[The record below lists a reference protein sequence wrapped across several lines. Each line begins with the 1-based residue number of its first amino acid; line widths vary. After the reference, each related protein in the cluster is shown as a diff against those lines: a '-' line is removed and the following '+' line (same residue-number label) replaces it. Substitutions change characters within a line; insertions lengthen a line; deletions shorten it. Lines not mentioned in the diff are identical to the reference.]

1 MTTAAPRSLP
11 SSLLGPLDR
20 RTIPAARAVH
30 QRLRAA
36 VLSLELPP
44 GAPLSEGEIAQRF
57 GVSRTPVREAIGRLV
72 EDGLVTV
79 YPQVGSFV
87 RRIDLEDVFEA
98 QFIRETLEIA
108 AIRTAA
114 EVAEPGDVDRLRRL
128 VDEQRVAA
136 AGEDV
141 DAFFTADV
149 GLHNLVFE
157 LAGHPS
163 LWRRLRS
170 VGFQMDRVRRLS
182 LPGRHTLA
190 ELIAEHDEL
199 VNAIARKDGAA
210 AEARLREHARRVL
223 TYAPELATRYPDYF
237 ERPGGLAVDTERA

>member
-1 MTTAAPRSLP
+1 MAAAPRSLP
-11 SSLLGPLDR
+11 GSLLGPLDR
-20 RTIPAARAVH
+20 RTVPAARAVH

-87 RRIDLEDVFEA
+87 RRIDLDDVFEA
-98 QFIRETLEIA
+98 QFIREALEVA
-108 AIRTAA
+108 AVRIAA
-114 EVAEPGDVDRLRRL
+114 EVAEPADIDRLHRL
-128 VDEQRVAA
+128 VDEQREAA
-136 AGEDV
+136 ALEDV
-141 DAFFTADV
+141 DAFFVADV

-157 LAGHPS
+157 LAGHAGV
-163 LWRRLRS
+163 WQRLRS

-190 ELIAEHDEL
+190 ELIAEHSAL
-199 VNAIARKDGAA
+199 VDAIARKDSTA
-210 AEARLREHARRVL
+210 AEAGLREHARRVL
-223 TYAPELATRYPDYF
+223 TYAPELATRYPEYF
-237 ERPGGLAVDTERA
+237 ERPGVAAVDIEGA

>member
-1 MTTAAPRSLP
+1 
-11 SSLLGPLDR
+11 
-20 RTIPAARAVH
+20 
-30 QRLRAA
+30 

-87 RRIDLEDVFEA
+87 RRIDLDDVFEA
-98 QFIRETLEIA
+98 QFIREALEVA
-108 AIRTAA
+108 AVRIAA
-114 EVAEPGDVDRLRRL
+114 EVAEPAGIDRLRRL
-128 VDEQRVAA
+128 VEEQRAA
-136 AGEDV
+136 AAEEDV

-149 GLHNLVFE
+149 ELHNLVFE
-157 LAGHPS
+157 IAGHPGV
-163 LWRRLRS
+163 WQRLRS

-182 LPGRHTLA
+182 LPGRHTLD
-190 ELIAEHDEL
+190 ELIAEHEKL
-199 VNAIARKDGAA
+199 VDTIERRDGAA
-210 AEARLREHARRVL
+210 AEAGLRGHARRVL

-237 ERPGGLAVDTERA
+237 ERRGGPAVEMGGA